1 MPVSKRSAEVS
12 VRVTFV
18 VQSSEGSM
26 RQTAAHIFIVVVAS
40 SEKGNARRFP
50 IALRL
55 RDTISELHQKG
66 TAVMRIARIL
76 GIDVII
82 HPSLLFVFA
91 FVTWWLSSDGG
102 PLRYLGLSP
111 FQRIVLGTLGAL
123 LLWFSVLLHDLTHA
137 LAARRSG
144 LSVHQIGLSVF
155 GEVSSVDESRNAAG
169 SAWISLLGPVVNF
182 ALAGVFF
189 AFVAWPAL
197 STPLTTMFRYVASA
211 NVALGIFNLLP
222 AYPLDAGHALHALL
236 LRRTGDRMRASI
248 ISARIGRV
256 VALLLMSFGV
266 FESFTVG
273 FGNGLWIAF
282 VGWFLLQAAGM
293 QELQAR
299 IARLLDGHS
308 VAEVASAPDK
318 PLPADAT
325 AADALAAILQSG
337 NGAIPVTL
345 GGRCLG
351 VIRQEDFS
359 KLVGSDYQSTY
370 ATALMTR
377 IEDVERVAPAA
388 SATDALVR
396 LKQCGRSVIAVMDS
410 DNNVVGFFGRNGVLR
425 WLAVHVQGTALPP
438 VR

>member
-1 MPVSKRSAEVS
+1 
-12 VRVTFV
+12 
-18 VQSSEGSM
+18 
-26 RQTAAHIFIVVVAS
+26 
-40 SEKGNARRFP
+40 
-50 IALRL
+50 
-55 RDTISELHQKG
+55 
-66 TAVMRIARIL
+66 MRIARIL

-82 HPSLLFVFA
+82 HPSWLFVFG

-111 FQRIVLGTLGAL
+111 FQRIVLGTLGAF
-123 LLWFSVLLHDLTHA
+123 LLWFSVLLHNLTHA

-144 LSVHQIGLSVF
+144 LSVQQIGLSVF
-155 GEVSSVDESRNAAG
+155 GEVSSVDDESRGATS
-169 SAWISLLGPVVNF
+169 SAWISLLGPLVNF

-197 STPLTTMFRYVASA
+197 STPLTTMLRYVASA

-222 AYPLDAGHALHALL
+222 AYPLDAGHALHTLL
-236 LRRTGDRMRASI
+236 LRWTGDRMRASI
-248 ISARIGRV
+248 ISVRIGRV

-266 FESFTVG
+266 FEIVTVG
-273 FGNGLWIAF
+273 VGNGLWIAF
-282 VGWFLLQAAGM
+282 VGWFLLQAASM

-308 VAEVASAPDK
+308 AAEVASAPDE

-359 KLVGSDYQSTY
+359 KLAGSDYQSTY

-410 DNNVVGFFGRNGVLR
+410 DNNVVGVFGRNGVLR
-425 WLAVHVQGTALPP
+425 WLALNVQGTAPP
-438 VR
+438 PAR

>member
-169 SAWISLLGPVVNF
+169 SAWISLLGPVVN
-182 ALAGVFF
+182 LRLRESSLRSSLG
-189 AFVAWPAL
+189 PR
-197 STPLTTMFRYVASA
+197 FR
-211 NVALGIFNLLP
+211 P
-222 AYPLDAGHALHALL
+222 H
-236 LRRTGDRMRASI
+236 
-248 ISARIGRV
+248 
-256 VALLLMSFGV
+256 
-266 FESFTVG
+266 
-273 FGNGLWIAF
+273 
-282 VGWFLLQAAGM
+282 
-293 QELQAR
+293 
-299 IARLLDGHS
+299 
-308 VAEVASAPDK
+308 
-318 PLPADAT
+318 
-325 AADALAAILQSG
+325 
-337 NGAIPVTL
+337 
-345 GGRCLG
+345 
-351 VIRQEDFS
+351 
-359 KLVGSDYQSTY
+359 
-370 ATALMTR
+370 
-377 IEDVERVAPAA
+377 
-388 SATDALVR
+388 
-396 LKQCGRSVIAVMDS
+396 
-410 DNNVVGFFGRNGVLR
+410 
-425 WLAVHVQGTALPP
+425 
-438 VR
+438 